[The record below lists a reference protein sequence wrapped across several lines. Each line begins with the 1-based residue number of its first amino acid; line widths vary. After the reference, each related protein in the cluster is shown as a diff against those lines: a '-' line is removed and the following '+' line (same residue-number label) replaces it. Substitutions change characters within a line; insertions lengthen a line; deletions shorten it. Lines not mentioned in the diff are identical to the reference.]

1 MLEVVSEA
9 TMAHDARAKHTKL
22 AVAMLREEYD
32 WHVHIAMDPDEVWG
46 DDGDD
51 GDIGDVGSLGTG
63 EGEASVAPRGPE
75 SPTSA
80 NTSKEEEE
88 LENVLGPGIPEG
100 SNFVEFDND
109 PCGHRTDFLWLYVCN
124 NLTDPS
130 YDYDKTVSITVEKS

>member
-1 MLEVVSEA
+1 
-9 TMAHDARAKHTKL
+9 MAHDARAKHTKL